1 MGLFILQGGVVD
13 RHLISCLEQRD
24 LSTKP
29 TNNKMVSGTLYT
41 YPGNY
46 RAQKIQIAAA
56 YSGADVKVASNFEF
70 GQTNT
75 SDEFLA
81 KFPMGKVPAFEDSN
95 GVCLSETNAIAHFV
109 ANETLR
115 GTNPIDQALVMQYLE
130 FADNEV
136 LPSACTWVY
145 PTLGFKQY
153 NKQDTEKAQTHLK
166 KCLALL
172 NGFLETRTF
181 LVGERVTLADIA
193 LACNMMMLYAQVL
206 DPKFR
211 EPFGNVNRWFL
222 TCINQ
227 PKFKSVLGE
236 FSLCEKMATFD
247 NKRYQELHPKDN
259 KKAKDPKPKQEKKP
273 KEEKKE
279 EAKPCAPVAVEKP
292 KKKDHFADCCETES
306 NMETW
311 KRFYSNNDSSK
322 FLPYIWENFD
332 AAGWSWWHADY
343 KYNEENKVAF
353 MTMNLIGGMYQRL
366 DGCRK
371 HCFGVNLMIKDK
383 ICCKDTGVEKDVFKV
398 EGVWLMRGHKQIF
411 EMGEEDGWN
420 YDAEN
425 FHFRKLDPLNNA
437 DDKVLIESILDW
449 EGPYL
454 VGKEIEDGMSFK

>member
-1 MGLFILQGGVVD
+1 
-13 RHLISCLEQRD
+13 
-24 LSTKP
+24 
-29 TNNKMVSGTLYT
+29 MVSGTLYT

-75 SDEFLA
+75 SNEFLA

-166 KCLALL
+166 KCLTLL

-193 LACNMMMLYAQVL
+193 LACNMLMLYAQVL

-211 EPFGNVNRWFL
+211 EPFANVNRWFM

-227 PKFKSVLGE
+227 PQFKQVLGE
-236 FSLCEKMATFD
+236 FTLCEKMATFD
-247 NKRYQELHPKDN
+247 NKRYQELHPKQQ
-259 KKAKDPKPKQEKKP
+259 KTKEPKQPKQQKP
-273 KEEKKE
+273 KEEKPKE
-279 EAKPCAPVAVEKP
+279 EKAEAPAAAPAKP
-292 KKKDHFADCCETES
+292 KKVDHFADVPES
-306 NMETW
+306 AWNMEEW
-311 KRFYSNNDSSK
+311 KRFYSNNEAAK
-322 FLPYIWENFD
+322 FNEYLWTKYDP
-332 AAGWSWWHADY
+332 AAWSWWHCEYDY
-343 KYNEENKVAF
+343 PLECEKDF

-371 HCFGVNLMIKDK
+371 HIFGVNLM
-383 ICCKDTGVEKDVFKV
+383 FKECTEGKNHFSV
-398 EGVWLMRGHKQIF
+398 SGVWMMRGQDQIF
-411 EMGEEDGWN
+411 KKGEEDGWN
-420 YDAEN
+420 YDAEY
-425 FHFRKLDPLNNA
+425 FSWRKLDHTNPT
-437 DDKVLIESILDW
+437 DKNCIESYLNW
-449 EGPYL
+449 EGDYL
-454 VGKEIEDGMSFK
+454 KGREIEDGMSFK